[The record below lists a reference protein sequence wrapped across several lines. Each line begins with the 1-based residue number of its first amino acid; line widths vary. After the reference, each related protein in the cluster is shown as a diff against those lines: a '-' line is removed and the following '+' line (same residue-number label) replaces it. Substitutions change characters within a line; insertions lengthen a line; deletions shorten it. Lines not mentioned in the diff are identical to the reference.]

1 MFETQFNPSELL
13 AVAPEIG
20 LTIWAFFILSLDFL
34 KLPQLNRRVLGLFS
48 AIGMLC
54 VLVLAI
60 VLAPPADKSTTIL
73 GGMVRNDLYA
83 YVFDAIFIMAGA
95 LTCLASIDF
104 KPVKA
109 GGEFYAL
116 IILATMSMC
125 LMAAAS
131 DIIVLFLATET
142 SSMALYLLA
151 GFMRD
156 TPRSAEAGIKYFIF
170 GAVTSTVMLYGLSL
184 LYGLSGQ
191 TGYSG
196 PLTSFQGIAQAVQ
209 VPEYRMIAT
218 FALLLVVVGFAF
230 KTTAVP
236 FHFWAPDVY
245 EGAPTPVTGFISTAS
260 KAAGF
265 AILMRFLLYAFPP
278 FPEVQSPAAAVWVSM
293 IQPVAILTMF
303 LGNLLAVTQTS
314 VKRMLAYSSI
324 AQAGYILIGVTALG
338 WAASRGEVSGALPD
352 SVAAVIFYLATYMLT
367 NICAFTIVGL
377 VAQRVG
383 GDNLK
388 DFSALSR
395 RAPYLALAMVAA
407 LLSLTGAPPLVG
419 FVGKLFLFRSAVNEN
434 LVMLVVVGVVN
445 VLISVFYYLGVVR
458 AMYVDRSPSEAQPF
472 HIPQATGWV
481 VIVTS
486 AAVLLITVA
495 STPFWDIALAAAKSM
510 LN

>member
-20 LTIWAFFILSLDFL
+20 LTIWAFFILALDSMQ
-34 KLPQLNRRVLGLFS
+34 LPQLNRRVLGLLS

-54 VLVLAI
+54 VLVLAA
-60 VLAPPADKSTTIL
+60 VLAPPAEKSATVL

-83 YVFDAIFIMAGA
+83 YLFDGIFIVAGA
-95 LTCLASIDF
+95 LTCLAAIDF
-104 KPVKA
+104 KPVRA

-125 LMAAAS
+125 LMASAD
-131 DIIVLFLATET
+131 DIIVLYLATET
-142 SSMALYLLA
+142 SSMSLYLLA

-156 TPRSAEAGIKYFIF
+156 TPRSAEAGIKYFVF
-170 GAVTSTVMLYGLSL
+170 GAVTSTIMLYGLSL
-184 LYGLSGQ
+184 LFGLSGK
-191 TGYSG
+191 TGY
-196 PLTSFQGIAQAVQ
+196 QDIAQVLLA
-209 VPEYRMIAT
+209 PESRMIAT

-245 EGAPTPVTGFISTAS
+245 DGAPTPVTGFVSTAS

-265 AILMRFLLYAFPP
+265 AILMRFLLYAYPP
-278 FPEVQSPAAAVWVSM
+278 LPAVQSQAALVWVSFM
-293 IQPVAILTMF
+293 QPVAILTMF
-303 LGNLLAVTQTS
+303 LGNLLAITQTS

-324 AQAGYILIGVTALG
+324 AQAGYVLIGVTAVG
-338 WAASRGEVSGALPD
+338 FAASRGEITGALPD

-367 NICAFTIVGL
+367 NIGAFTIVGI

-383 GDNLK
+383 GDQLK

-395 RAPYLALAMVAA
+395 RSPYLALAMVAA

-419 FVGKLFLFRSAVNEN
+419 FVGKLFLFRSAVNEG
-434 LVMLVVVGVVN
+434 LVMLAVVGVVN

-458 AMYVDRSPSEAQPF
+458 AMYVDRSPAESQPF
-472 HIPQATGWV
+472 PIPSATGWV

-486 AAVLLITVA
+486 TAILLITIA

-510 LN
+510 FN